1 MKERSSVWIDGMA
14 EQISKHTVKPR
25 TFTQIGS
32 QSKSA
37 NRAAWCDEQVRK
49 LLMDL
54 RGLEIL
60 SCAAPD
66 VWRMA
71 YFFLFYSCR
80 VSAQRVFETFYKP
93 ILKNR
98 SCLNIQTSGRI
109 RLCCPPHIS
118 LLLHSTVIFDMI
130 DAATAGR
137 RFISIISSAAASKN
151 PKADTSVPS

>member
-71 YFFLFYSCR
+71 YFFFILFLSR
-80 VSAQRVFETFYKP
+80 ERAKGFWN
-93 ILKNR
+93 ILQTDIKE
-98 SCLNIQTSGRI
+98 SLMPKYPNIGKD
-109 RLCCPPHIS
+109 PS
-118 LLLHSTVIFDMI
+118 LLPASHLCSVTLHCHFWYDRCSYSG
-130 DAATAGR
+130 ATIHFYY
-137 RFISIISSAAASKN
+137 FICCCFQE
-151 PKADTSVPS
+151 P